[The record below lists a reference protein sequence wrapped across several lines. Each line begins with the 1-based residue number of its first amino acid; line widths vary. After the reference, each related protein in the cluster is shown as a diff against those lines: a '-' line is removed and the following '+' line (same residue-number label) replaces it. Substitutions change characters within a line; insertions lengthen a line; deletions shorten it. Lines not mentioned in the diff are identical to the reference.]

1 MSGDRGFTRREIT
14 AVVVFA
20 ALAAA
25 IGIGSYRA
33 GVGVAHETGGGAI
46 VTAAAGETTVNG
58 QALYASS
65 CAGCHGG
72 QAQGGVGP
80 SLAESAA
87 WSEPD
92 FNAAVLHGQAP
103 GGRTLAPV
111 MPRFAESGL
120 NGEEATPERIEAIHT
135 YVKGLQ

>member
-1 MSGDRGFTRREIT
+1 MSGEGFSRREIT

-25 IGIGSYRA
+25 IGFGSYRA

-58 QALYASS
+58 QTLYASS
-65 CAGCHGG
+65 CGGCHGA

-80 SLAESAA
+80 SLAQSAA
-87 WSEPD
+87 WSSAD

-103 GGRTLAPV
+103 GDRVLAPV
-111 MPRFAESGL
+111 MPRFAETGL

>member
-1 MSGDRGFTRREIT
+1 MSGDGFSRREIT
-14 AVVVFA
+14 SAVVFTV
-20 ALAAA
+20 LAVA
-25 IGIGSYRA
+25 IGFGSYRA
-33 GVGVAHETGGGAI
+33 GVGMAHETGGGAT
-46 VTAAAGETTVNG
+46 VTAAAGDTTVNG

-65 CAGCHGG
+65 CGGCHGA

-80 SLAESAA
+80 GLAESAA

-92 FNAAVLHGQAP
+92 FNAAVLHGESP
-103 GGRTLAPV
+103 GGRILAPV
-111 MPRFAESGL
+111 MPRFAETGL